1 MRSCDKGVRR
11 LLSILPGAIGA
22 KEVLRSARAQR
33 ALREWDGVVG
43 PLLATKS
50 APERFDRGT
59 VWVAV
64 DGSAWAQE
72 LRMLAPKILAKLAD
86 ISDDR
91 YLFKEI
97 RFGVRPVKKKLF
109 QPDESRSRFP
119 KRPDLENLTIREI
132 AERRLKKMRDDTDR

>member
-1 MRSCDKGVRR
+1 MRGGDKRVKR

-22 KEVLRSARAQR
+22 KQVLRSARAQR
-33 ALREWDGVVG
+33 ALREWDLVVG

-72 LRMLAPKILAKLAD
+72 LRMLEPKILVKLAD
-86 ISDDR
+86 IAEDK

-97 RFGVRPVKKKLF
+97 RFGVRRLKKPINETPVV
-109 QPDESRSRFP
+109 RSRFP
-119 KRPDLENLTIREI
+119 VRPDLENLTIREI
-132 AERRLKKMRDDTDR
+132 AERRLKKMRDAADR